1 MISYLYTF
9 DYDENGKGGQST
21 AGFSNVRVY
30 AIAEKYNIPLLKEVA
45 KEKFVKW
52 AENHWSHCDFPVV
65 AREVYESTPSSDIGL
80 RDVVSRVCGEHVKEL
95 VGKKKF
101 LDLTDLFGELGLG
114 ILVQVLKDKE
124 EMEEANS
131 KMKRAQA
138 TLATELNSQRS
149 RSIELSRQLNEATE
163 SLASYKRRESLLPRR

>member
-9 DYDENGKGGQST
+9 DYEENGKGEQSI

-52 AENHWSHCDFPVV
+52 AENNWSHCDFPVV
-65 AREVYESTPSSDIGL
+65 AGEVYESTPSSDIGL
-80 RDVVSRVCGEHVKEL
+80 RDVVSRLCGEHIKEL
-95 VGKKKF
+95 VGKKEF
-101 LDLTDLFGELGLG
+101 LDLFSELGLG
-114 ILVQVLKDKE
+114 ILRQVSKDKE

-131 KMKRAQA
+131 KMKQA
-138 TLATELNSQRS
+138 LTKELNSQRA
-149 RSIELSRQLNEATE
+149 RSTELAMQLKRAVRRQQC
-163 SLASYKRRESLLPRR
+163 